1 MIKVTNLAFS
11 FPEKDLYEDVNFTI
25 EDGQSC
31 AFIGSSGSG
40 KSTLAQM
47 MLDPEKL
54 LFDGKIEF
62 EDNCKLRFVSQ
73 FYDYDEND
81 QTTVFDYLA
90 SEFIALQAQI
100 DDICEQMGTAE
111 DLEPLLEKY
120 QDLLDAFDA
129 IDGNN
134 YDSNI
139 AKKLGVANLS
149 ARKDLA
155 VSKLSGGEFK
165 LVQVI
170 KQMLANPTFLIMDEP
185 DSFLDFENL
194 SSLKNLIN
202 SHKGTML
209 TITHSRFLLNHCFNK
224 ILHLENKKV
233 NVFDGTYTDYN
244 FDLLQFKIDLQE
256 LAVVDDEEI
265 ARNEELIEKL
275 RFLATEYDN
284 PANGKS
290 LNARV
295 KIQERLEQRRTNNPF
310 INVAKP
316 AIDFSTDNALED
328 EIILSVEDFTF
339 GFDEVLAQN
348 VSFEIG
354 STDKV
359 ALIGA
364 NGTGKTSLMRE
375 ILGGKHEQIK
385 FNENTTWAYLSQNQ
399 GEMFNEKNTIYDEFF
414 DLGFETYDQIKG
426 YLKDFG
432 FDEEKMTQRIQVL
445 SGGEKN
451 ILGLAKMSC
460 SNANFLILDEPN
472 SHLDTYAQIALE
484 EAINAYSGAMLV
496 ISHDFYTIANCMDYV
511 LIIEDKHI
519 RKMRVKKFKRMIY
532 AKHFSKDYLQ
542 FEEDKKELEV
552 KIEKA
557 LSNKNF
563 ELAKVIC
570 EKLEE
575 LIAASKK

>member
-1 MIKVTNLAFS
+1 MIKVENLSFS
-11 FPEKDLYEDVNFTI
+11 FPEKDLYDNVSFTI
-25 EDGQSC
+25 EDKQSC

-40 KSTLAQM
+40 KSTLAQI

-54 LFDGKIEF
+54 LFDGKLEL
-62 EDNCKLRFVSQ
+62 EQNCKLRFVSQ

-90 SEFIALQAQI
+90 SEFADLQAKI
-100 DDICEQMGTAE
+100 DEICDQMGTAD
-111 DLEPLLEKY
+111 DLEELLEKY
-120 QDLLDAFDA
+120 QIMLDEFDA

-134 YDSNI
+134 FESNI
-139 AKKLGVANLS
+139 NKKLGVANLS

-170 KQMLANPTFLIMDEP
+170 KQMLASPTFLIMDEP

-194 SSLKNLIN
+194 NALKNLIN

-209 TITHSRFLLNHCFNK
+209 TITHSRYLLNHCFNK
-224 ILHLENKKV
+224 ILHLENQKI
-233 NVFDGTYTDYN
+233 NEFDGSYTDYN
-244 FDLLQFKIDLQE
+244 FELLQRKIDLQE
-256 LAVVDDEEI
+256 LALADDEEI

-295 KIQERLEQRRTNNPF
+295 KIQKRLEDRKIDNPF

-316 AIDFSTDNALED
+316 AIDFTASNVIQD
-328 EIILSVEDFTF
+328 EIILSVQDFSF
-339 GFDEVLAQN
+339 GFDELLAQN
-348 VSFEIG
+348 VSFEIS

-375 ILGGKHEQIK
+375 ILNGKHEQIK
-385 FNENTTWAYLSQNQ
+385 FSENAVTAYLSQNQ

-414 DLGFETYDQIKG
+414 DIGFETYDQIKA
-426 YLKDFG
+426 YLKEFG
-432 FDEEKMTQRIQVL
+432 FDEEKMTQRISLL

-451 ILGLAKMSC
+451 ILGLAKISC

-484 EAINAYSGAMLV
+484 EAINAYTGAMLV

-511 LIIEDKHI
+511 LIIEDKSI
-519 RKMRVKKFKRMIY
+519 RKMQVKKFKRMIY

-542 FEEDKKELEV
+542 FEQDKKDIEV
-552 KIEKA
+552 KIETA
-557 LSNKNF
+557 LSNNNF
-563 ELAKVIC
+563 ELAKKLC
-570 EKLEE
+570 ESLEN
-575 LIAASKK
+575 LIKNIK

>member
-1 MIKVTNLAFS
+1 MIKAIDLSFS
-11 FPEKDLYEDVNFTI
+11 FPEKDLYENVSFTI

-40 KSTLAQM
+40 KSTLAQI

-54 LFDGKIEF
+54 LFDGKLEL

-90 SEFIALQAQI
+90 SEFTQLQAKI
-100 DDICEQMGTAE
+100 DEICEKMGTAE
-111 DLEPLLEKY
+111 NLEELLEEY
-120 QDLLDAFDA
+120 QVLLDEFDS

-134 YDSNI
+134 YESNI
-139 AKKLGVANLS
+139 NKKLGVANLT

-170 KQMLANPTFLIMDEP
+170 KQMLAGPTFLIMDEP

-194 SSLKNLIN
+194 NSLKNLIN

-209 TITHSRFLLNHCFNK
+209 TITHSRYLLNHCFNK
-224 ILHLENKKV
+224 ILHLENQKI
-233 NVFDGTYTDYN
+233 NEFDGNYTDYN
-244 FDLLQFKIDLQE
+244 FELLQRKIDLQE
-256 LAVVDDEEI
+256 LALADDEEI

-295 KIQERLEQRRTNNPF
+295 KIQKRLEERRINNPF

-316 AIDFSTDNALED
+316 AIDFQAENVCED

-339 GFDEVLAQN
+339 GFDETLAEN
-348 VSFEIG
+348 VSFEIA

-375 ILGGKHEQIK
+375 ILKGSHEQIK
-385 FNENTTWAYLSQNQ
+385 FSDSATCAYLSQNQ
-399 GEMFNEKNTIYDEFF
+399 GEMFNESNTIYDEFF
-414 DLGFETYDQIKG
+414 DIGFETYDQIKE
-426 YLKDFG
+426 YLFEFG
-432 FDEEKMTQRIQVL
+432 FDEEKMTQRIHKL

-451 ILGLAKMSC
+451 ILGLAKISC

-484 EAINAYSGAMLV
+484 EAINAYTGAMLV

-511 LIIEDKHI
+511 LIIEDKNI
-519 RKMRVKKFKRMIY
+519 RKMKVKKFKRMIY
-532 AKHFSKDYLQ
+532 AKHFSKDYLG
-542 FEEDKKELEV
+542 FELDKKELEV
-552 KIEKA
+552 KIENA
-557 LSNKNF
+557 LANNNF
-563 ELAKVIC
+563 ELAKQVC
-570 EKLEE
+570 ETLET
-575 LIAASKK
+575 LIKSSK